1 MAPIPATIPG
11 FSPGLLLSMLLDM
24 DLPSSA
30 LCWSAGVFFYLAL
43 RSRSLSEEAQEDLRT
58 EGDGDASALVVRLSL
73 MGPGGQ

>member
-1 MAPIPATIPG
+1 MTYSEDRG
-11 FSPGLLLSMLLDM
+11 KRLLHKMQRKVGGR

-58 EGDGDASALVVRLSL
+58 KGDGDASPLVVRLSL